1 MRNIAT
7 SILLVTFLS
16 GCALTS
22 NQKQITAT
30 QSAILQ
36 SENNINQKLS
46 NLESSLSNQNDYIE
60 SLESEMLSLQKDIQ
74 HLKNKPIVKMSAT
87 ENSIKKQS
95 TDKKQP
101 TDKKASFNI
110 PKNASFQNLVILG
123 EIESVSV
130 DTLSQ
135 RFDARIDTGAETS
148 SLNAVDIQE
157 FERDGQK
164 WVKFHLSDKNIASE
178 QQVWIKAPILRYAK
192 IRQSSSPATE
202 KRAVVELWVTL
213 GDIHEKAQ
221 FTLADRSQMSHAIL
235 LGREFIQ
242 DIALVDVSKKHLH
255 TESTNKI
262 Q

>member
-22 NQKQITAT
+22 NQEQITAT

-60 SLESEMLSLQKDIQ
+60 SLESEMLSLQGDIQ
-74 HLKNKPIVKMSAT
+74 HLKNKPTFKMSAFK
-87 ENSIKKQS
+87 NSPKE
-95 TDKKQP
+95 QP
-101 TDKKASFNI
+101 VEKNTHFNI
-110 PKNASFQNLVILG
+110 PKNANFQNLVILG

-164 WVKFHLSDKNIASE
+164 WVKFHLSDKKIASE

-192 IRQSSSPATE
+192 IRQSSSPSTE

-255 TESTNKI
+255 TESTKKI